1 MSRARPHAVGRDRI
15 RAVRGG
21 GRTIAARRTPL
32 ATLLLRPTSNRRDG
46 SGPASL
52 RPLPT
57 LARNGGLAFFLATLA
72 YNGGNFVFHMAM
84 SRMLGPA
91 GYGAL
96 GSLLGLVTIA
106 VLPISALQA
115 AVTQSVA
122 ERRARREVA
131 PPVAVTTV
139 TPPVAVT
146 TVATPVAVTTAAP
159 PATAAPPT
167 TVLRPFLW
175 TCAAAAGVLVVL
187 GSLAPVI
194 DHFLSLS
201 SPVPLILVGTYV
213 ATSVATIVP
222 QGLLIGQLRFRPV
235 AISLVAGSVVRLGS
249 GVVLVGAGLGL
260 NAASAASAL
269 AGITSLAVLVWALRA
284 EITGRQVSHVVGA
297 GPEGLALRFG
307 PAMLAVIALAGVS
320 AFLGID
326 SLLAR
331 HYLSKVDAGYYVAAA
346 TAARVALF
354 LPGAVAMTVFPRLAA
369 AQGDHRE
376 LRRLLVDA
384 LAITAVLSG
393 GAAAVM
399 AAFPHLVIT
408 VLFGHAYQHA
418 SGPLA
423 ILSAAA
429 AAMGVA
435 SVLVYFFLA
444 RTSVMATACWAA
456 VVAVTVLIVLDHQG
470 LDTIAWLTLGV
481 TATMAL
487 VMAAAALGQPH
498 PSRRRRR
505 TPLDGIDPRPALRS
519 DGGAA
524 RGGVDVTVLACSS
537 ALGHLPPAAS
547 RLTAALH
554 STGTTFDVVAVAS
567 ATPVSSTAAHSTAG
581 RPAGPWQ
588 GVDRPQPDVRW
599 LPAGTGPQPD
609 VRWLQAS
616 ADLRMA
622 DLLDSA
628 LRAGSGRYLAIV
640 GSDFGSGSSSGSCV
654 AASDIA
660 AAIKPGRSRPPDIV
674 LAARRR
680 RGLHA
685 TGRSLSWWLR
695 HATVRSLLG
704 MPARGTTAT
713 LLLAR
718 RTVLDDVLPRLA
730 GPDGTF
736 DLEVLVVAHR
746 LGYRRVGE
754 VAFRAETAPTLD
766 PTSPHTLLSS
776 LRAVLAIFY
785 RLHVLHYYDGD
796 ETRVDGVP
804 RAAHLAVD
812 EAIG

>member
-139 TPPVAVT
+139 APPVAVT

-418 SGPLA
+418 GGPLA

>member
-1 MSRARPHAVGRDRI
+1 MFRARPHAVGRDRI

-32 ATLLLRPTSNRRDG
+32 ATFRLRPTSNRRDG
-46 SGPASL
+46 NGPATL

-122 ERRARREVA
+122 ERRARRAAGA
-131 PPVAVTTV
+131 P
-139 TPPVAVT
+139 
-146 TVATPVAVTTAAP
+146 TAAS
-159 PATAAPPT
+159 PPT
-167 TVLRPFLW
+167 TVMRPFLW

-187 GSLAPVI
+187 SSLAPVI

-235 AISLVAGSVVRLGS
+235 AISLVVGSVVRLGS

-269 AGITSLAVLVWALRA
+269 AGIASLVVLVWALRA
-284 EITGRQVSHVVGA
+284 ELTGRRVSHPMDA
-297 GPEGLALRFG
+297 APEGLALRFR

-331 HYLSKVDAGYYVAAA
+331 HYLSTVDAGYYVAAA

-376 LRRLLVDA
+376 VRRLLVDA
-384 LAITAVLSG
+384 LAVTAVLSG

-418 SGPLA
+418 GGPLA

-435 SVLVYFFLA
+435 SVLVYFYLA

-498 PSRRRRR
+498 PSRRR
-505 TPLDGIDPRPALRS
+505 PRALPDDVDRGPALRPD
-519 DGGAA
+519 DGAT
-524 RGGVDVTVLACSS
+524 RGDVDVTVLACC
-537 ALGHLPPAAS
+537 AAPGHLPPAVS

-554 STGTTFDVVAVAS
+554 STGATFDVVGVAS
-567 ATPVSSTAAHSTAG
+567 GTPPHSTTVHSTAAHGTTAHGTAAHGTAG
-581 RPAGPWQ
+581 RPTSPRRD
-588 GVDRPQPDVRW
+588 VDLPQPDVRW
-599 LPAGTGPQPD
+599 LPAGTGLQPD

-616 ADLRMA
+616 TGARMA
-622 DLLDSA
+622 DLLDTA

-640 GSDFGSGSSSGSCV
+640 GSGSGPGPGSGSGPGSVSGV
-654 AASDIA
+654 AATDVA

-674 LAARRR
+674 LATRRR
-680 RGLHA
+680 RGSHA

-695 HATVRSLLG
+695 HTTVRSLLG
-704 MPARGTTAT
+704 VPARGTTAT
-713 LLLAR
+713 LVLAR
-718 RTVLDDVLPRLA
+718 RTVLDQVLPRLV